1 MYDVAV
7 IGAGISGA
15 SVARELSRYDLKV
28 VVLEKTNDV
37 SNGTTKANSAI
48 IHAGYDAPYGS
59 KKGHYNVKGN
69 QMYGDV
75 CEELAVP
82 FERVGSLVVAYDAED
97 REEIERLYDN
107 GNKLG
112 IEGLEIIEADRVRA
126 MEPNISDEV
135 IAALY
140 APTAGIVE
148 SWEMAIAY
156 AENAIDNGVELKLNY
171 SVDTIERTESGFAI
185 NAGTEEAVEAKV
197 VVNAAGVYAA
207 DVYNLVTESDFSITP
222 RRGEYYL
229 LDKTAHGI
237 VNHVIFQ
244 TPTKQGKGVLMAPTV
259 DHNVIVGP
267 NAEDLGQ
274 DQKEAV
280 NTTVDGLA
288 FVLESAK
295 RISEKIPFGKTIT
308 TFAGL
313 RAEPSC
319 NDFVIGESDR
329 VPGFFNIAG
338 IKSPG
343 LSAAPAIAVDMASE
357 IVKRFDDVTPNES
370 FNPIRRPRVK
380 FHEASEDE
388 KQSLISENPQYA
400 NVICRCETI
409 TEAEIVDAIHR
420 SAGGRTL
427 NGIKRRCRPGAGRC
441 QGGFCGPRVLEILA
455 RELEVA
461 PEEIMQEN
469 QGSFILTGETKDT
482 EGTT

>member
-15 SVARELSRYDLKV
+15 SVARELARYDLKIV
-28 VVLEKTNDV
+28 ILEKTNDV

-59 KKGHYNVKGN
+59 KKARYNVIGN
-69 QMYGDV
+69 QMYGEI
-75 CEELAVP
+75 CEELSVP
-82 FERVGSLVVAYDAED
+82 FERIGSLVVAYDEED
-97 REEIERLYDN
+97 CEELERLYEN
-107 GNKLG
+107 GKKLE
-112 IEGLEIIEADRVRA
+112 IEGLEIIGRERVKTL
-126 MEPNISDEV
+126 EPNLSDEV
-135 IAALY
+135 VAALY

-171 SVDTIERTESGFAI
+171 AVETIEKSVNGFVI
-185 NAGTEEAVEAKV
+185 NAGSDHVVEAKV

-207 DVYNLVTESDFSITP
+207 DVYALVTESDFTITP

-244 TPTKQGKGVLMAPTV
+244 TPTKKGKGVLMAPTV
-259 DHNVIVGP
+259 DHNVIIGP
-267 NAEDLGQ
+267 NAEDLDQ
-274 DQKEAV
+274 DQKGAV

-295 RISEKIPFGKTIT
+295 RISEHIPFGKTIT

-343 LSAAPAIAVDMASE
+343 LSAAPAVAVDLAEE
-357 IVKRFDDVTPNES
+357 IAGILGDVTPNQG
-370 FNPIRRPRVK
+370 FDPIRRPRVR
-380 FHEASEDE
+380 FHEASEE
-388 KQSLISENPQYA
+388 VKQSLIGENPQYA

-455 RELEVA
+455 RELEVT

-469 QGSFILTGETKDT
+469 AGSYILTGETKET
-482 EGTT
+482 I